1 MDIILGDIVIR
12 AGQDADDRHLSR
24 VIRAVPAAIRS
35 LFRNRH

>member
-35 LFRNRH
+35 LFRHRH